1 MKEFTS
7 QTGGRFTYVD
17 DFLNLQEL
25 ALAFGEIF
33 TDCDNFIVS
42 GCEVS
47 GNSIS
52 AGLVY
57 LNGKLR
63 VVEETPSITGGWPQY
78 IYEVNENKNVPYA
91 SGGEKIGREVWGAKV
106 GKTVPTTLTDLTG
119 AVPKAI
125 QINAT
130 GGLRM
135 KDAWFGKYALLLN
148 PAASSQSVKG
158 IVHFQALN
166 VSGIVNSTSEYT
178 LRTPGGV
185 GSVYFSG
192 TNLIFEGLFSGA
204 KRIQMVFENATNSIK
219 FITNGMIVATIKDT
233 GISFA
238 KPLTLSRINVGNV
251 CLTSSNIYNAST
263 TGDEGEVN
271 INMLGHAG
279 GSSYFRNTNI
289 GDGKGHALLSISG
302 KNKTLTANGQLII
315 DENDAMPIIL
325 RATLTKANTSLV
337 QYISWQDVNDAKI
350 ASFGFNRNDNM
361 DFALVNHIGNIV
373 VTGVNTVDLGPA
385 IKENG
390 VLLSEKYALQANMT
404 KELNKKANASDVYN
418 KTETYSSQQ
427 CNDKFATK
435 TGGLSQFIVGSN
447 SSEVLCGQI
456 GAVRKDDLSD
466 FVKKS
471 QLLADMATTDEAKAT
486 IRKNIGAASAEELQ
500 KDSLWIQIANSPNLY
515 IRQIGNIVSIQGAIT
530 TMHSGTAFR
539 IPNNIDP
546 PRYAVGYDAAM
557 PDGCYWSCQIK
568 GLSKECTV
576 QRCNHHGLTIPISI
590 TYMT

>member
-25 ALAFGEIF
+25 ALAFGEVF
-33 TDCDNFIVS
+33 SECDNFIVS

-52 AGLVY
+52 AGIVY

-148 PAASSQSVKG
+148 PAASSQAVKG
-158 IVHFQALN
+158 IVNFQSINAT
-166 VSGIVNSTSEYT
+166 GTINSNSQYT

-192 TNLIFEGLFSGA
+192 TNMIYEGLFSNA
-204 KRIQMVFENATNSIK
+204 KRIQMVFEHASNSVK
-219 FITNGMIVATIKDT
+219 FIINGTSVATIKNT
-233 GISFA
+233 GILFTQ
-238 KPLTLSRINVGNV
+238 PLTLSRINVGNV

-263 TGDEGEVN
+263 TGDSGEIN

-279 GSSYFRNTNI
+279 GTSYFRNTNI

-302 KNKTLTANGQLII
+302 KDKTLTANGQLII
-315 DENDAMPIIL
+315 DENIDVPIIL

-337 QYISWQDVNDAKI
+337 QYVSWQDVNDVKI
-350 ASFGFNRNDNM
+350 ASCGFSHSDNM
-361 DFALVNHIGNIV
+361 NFSLVNHIGNIV
-373 VTGVNTVDLGPA
+373 ITGENTVDLGPA

-390 VLLSEKYALQANMT
+390 ILLSEKYALQSNMT
-404 KELNKKANASDVYN
+404 KELNKKANAANVYA
-418 KTETYSSQQ
+418 KTDTYSSKQ
-427 CNDKFATK
+427 CDDKFATK
-435 TGGLSQFIVGSN
+435 TGGFSQFIVGSN
-447 SSEVLCGQI
+447 TDEILCGQI
-456 GAVRKDDLSD
+456 GAVRKSDLTD
-466 FVKKS
+466 FAQKS
-471 QLLADMATTDEAKAT
+471 KLLADMATTDAIKAQ
-486 IRKNIGAASAEELQ
+486 IRKNIGAASAEEIQ

>member
-33 TDCDNFIVS
+33 TECDNFIVS

-91 SGGEKIGREVWGAKV
+91 SGGEKIGREVWGARV
-106 GKTVPTTLTDLTG
+106 GKTVPTTLTELTG

-148 PAASSQSVKG
+148 PAASSQAVKG
-158 IVHFQALN
+158 TVNLQTLN
-166 VSGIVNSTSEYT
+166 VSGIINGSSQYT
-178 LRTPGGV
+178 LRTAGGV

-204 KRIQMVFENATNSIK
+204 KRIQMVFENATNSVK
-219 FITNGMIVATIKDT
+219 FITNGIQVASIRDT
-233 GISFA
+233 GIVFTR
-238 KPLTLSRINVGNV
+238 PLTLSKANVGNV
-251 CLTSSNIYNAST
+251 VVTGSDLYNGST
-263 TGDEGEVN
+263 TGDTGMLN
-271 INMLGHAG
+271 INMVGYAG
-279 GSSYFRNTNI
+279 GTSYARTTCI
-289 GDGKGHALLSISG
+289 GDGKGNAMLTLSG
-302 KNKTLTANGQLII
+302 KEHTIKANGQFII
-315 DENDAMPIIL
+315 EDNETVPMII
-325 RATLTKANTSLV
+325 RANTTKSNSALV
-337 QYISWQDVNDAKI
+337 QYVVWQDVNEAAI
-350 ASFGFNRNDNM
+350 ASLGYRDNTNM
-361 DFALVNHIGNIV
+361 DFSLINHIGNV
-373 VTGVNTVDLGPA
+373 VIAGSTYVNIGPEIRESGVP
-385 IKENG
+385 
-390 VLLSEKYALQANMT
+390 LSEKYALQKTMT
-404 KELNKKANASDVYN
+404 TELAKKANATEVYA
-418 KTETYSSQQ
+418 KTDTYSSVQ
-427 CNDKFATK
+427 CDQKFSTK
-435 TGGLSQFIVGSN
+435 AGGFTQFIAGSN
-447 SSEVLCGQI
+447 TAAVLCAQI
-456 GAVRKDDLSD
+456 GAIRQDALSD
-466 FVKKS
+466 FVQKS
-471 QLLADMATTDEAKAT
+471 KLLADMATTAAAKET
-486 IRKNIGAASAEELQ
+486 IRKNIGAAAAEDVQ
-500 KDSLWIQIANSPNLY
+500 KDSLWVQITGSPNLY

-557 PDGCYWSCQIK
+557 PDGYYWSCQIK

-576 QRCNHHGLTIPISI
+576 QRCNHHGITIPISI